1 MAYARPGIINLDF
14 KDVSS
19 MARDM
24 RDNDWLRNSIDIA
37 GKTLSERDRTILYNR
52 ALAEQEGQPI
62 PTEKT
67 SFELMGKGYEAIK
80 SGLSKAASKVKDAAE
95 TIVPTDMT
103 FDGTGFVD
111 ELLGKPKLKAPFY
124 NYEDNQTSDQK
135 QSVEEKPIEQPV
147 EQPIVEQSSVMVYP
161 SSDKNAPLKA
171 PFYTFNPER
180 SREDMTLPK
189 DNSQVK
195 PVEKTTV
202 LNAPKAEEQAVV
214 EKETTTTTNAKRT
227 PNQLWS
233 EMYRLSP
240 ERAKFDWDRVAPK
253 GSGAAG
259 TVQARLDHDRGIN
272 LQIAD
277 LTTKLISDMKAN
289 NWTSSSPEYIAAYND
304 IIKLNASKYNPDNKT
319 DVDKYIDRELAGQRV
334 TTQQERNAMA
344 KEKQLNDK
352 EMEAIKLSYNTS
364 TDTLGKAKDV
374 AVQMGKVYG
383 LLNAGIN
390 KNPASIEAA
399 AKILI
404 QSFDNSAVLGN
415 EIGMLTD
422 QSAFGYV
429 NSLYNRLM
437 SGTRYTKEDVLKLY
451 NIAAAIGTQTN
462 DYIGNVA
469 SNANSIYESLQG
481 KPSDTIPLLFSN
493 YRVKIQPLDKEKLDQ
508 MDETLTSRIGESV
521 GLGSKKSDEETIV
534 VPTPKAKGSSPKQGV
549 SKKEEKAPDNFN
561 LEDF

>member
-67 SFELMGKGYEAIK
+67 SFELIGKGYDAIK
-80 SGLSKAASKVKDAAE
+80 TGLSKVASKAKDAAE

-124 NYEDNQTSDQK
+124 NYED
-135 QSVEEKPIEQPV
+135 KPIEDK
-147 EQPIVEQSSVMVYP
+147 PIEDKIDNASNDNIMVYP
-161 SSDKNAPLKA
+161 SSDKNAPLKS
-171 PFYTFNPER
+171 PFYTFNPEL
-180 SREDMTLPK
+180 SREDMAIK
-189 DNSQVK
+189 QNGEKK
-195 PVEKTTV
+195 PVV
-202 LNAPKAEEQAVV
+202 LANPDKMV
-214 EKETTTTTNAKRT
+214 EDIVDNKQKNVESTNIVKRT

-233 EMYRLSP
+233 EMYRLNP
-240 ERAKFDWDRVAPK
+240 ERAKFDWDRIAPK

-277 LTTKLISDMKAN
+277 LTTKLISDMKTN
-289 NWTSSSPEYIAAYND
+289 GWTSDSPEYIAAYND
-304 IIKLNASKYNPDNKT
+304 IIKLNASKYSPDNKT
-319 DVDKYIDRELAGQRV
+319 DVDKFIDRELAGQRIS
-334 TTQQERNAMA
+334 TQQERNEMT

-422 QSAFGYV
+422 KSAFGYI

-462 DYIGNVA
+462 DYIDNVA

-481 KPSDTIPLLFSN
+481 KPSDTIPLLFGN
-493 YRVKIQPLDKEKLDQ
+493 YRVKIQPLDQEKLDK

-521 GLGSKKSDEETIV
+521 GFGSKKGDEETIV
-534 VPTPKAKGSSPKQGV
+534 VPTPKAKGSSPK
-549 SKKEEKAPDNFN
+549 KEEKAPDNFN